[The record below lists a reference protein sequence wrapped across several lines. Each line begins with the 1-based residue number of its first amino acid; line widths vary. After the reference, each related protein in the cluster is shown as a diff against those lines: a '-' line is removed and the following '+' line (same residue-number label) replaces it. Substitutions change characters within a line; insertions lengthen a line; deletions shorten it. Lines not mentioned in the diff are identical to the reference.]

1 MSTDYELQGWFPFDE
16 PAKATV
22 EHVAAVLGA
31 PVSVDVKG
39 KPTFRSDSLLV
50 YSFEPKRDY
59 DRESARAA
67 LGFDINLTLVFAD
80 YSRGEDTRMMR
91 AVQNMVRSVLSLA
104 AVPGLRA
111 VLIEE
116 VERLAAR
123 VPDLRNEFDEL
134 STRNA
139 WTVTGNLELATALLD
154 AATTQLRDGNA
165 HAATRIRVAEDAAS
179 TAAGL
184 LDAVAEADHR
194 SNPDESALV
203 ADAELYVA
211 SRRGAVGVK
220 ARTLRS
226 EARRHLRLAEE
237 AVDAKERSA
246 RLHSAAADAGRSLE
260 SAIADVTNW
269 QASRA
274 AHDERHGRRFDSL
287 VLAGVLVDEAGSGEL
302 RSLLGGSS
310 HGGGSGAPYR
320 GIESGGTQ
328 RTAGSFG
335 GTTTRGRHGGFSFSG
350 SPAKM
355 TP

>member
-116 VERLAAR
+116 ERRDDLVLMSLDNGQVTLNRAFEGWALWPEVLAV
-123 VPDLRNEFDEL
+123 VPEP
-134 STRNA
+134 
-139 WTVTGNLELATALLD
+139 
-154 AATTQLRDGNA
+154 
-165 HAATRIRVAEDAAS
+165 H
-179 TAAGL
+179 
-184 LDAVAEADHR
+184 H
-194 SNPDESALV
+194 
-203 ADAELYVA
+203 
-211 SRRGAVGVK
+211 
-220 ARTLRS
+220 
-226 EARRHLRLAEE
+226 
-237 AVDAKERSA
+237 
-246 RLHSAAADAGRSLE
+246 
-260 SAIADVTNW
+260 
-269 QASRA
+269 
-274 AHDERHGRRFDSL
+274 FDSL
-287 VLAGVLVDEAGSGEL
+287 HIRDHPPVPPD
-302 RSLLGGSS
+302 RLG
-310 HGGGSGAPYR
+310 
-320 GIESGGTQ
+320 
-328 RTAGSFG
+328 
-335 GTTTRGRHGGFSFSG
+335 
-350 SPAKM
+350 
-355 TP
+355 